1 MTVWIANPFDTLPQ
15 EGGRSMRYWLM
26 ARAFVRAGHRVVY
39 WTADFNHA
47 TKRVRSPEAFAADG
61 EDIDGVR
68 LVAVHEPPYRKNIS
82 LRRLWAHWRWAKNWR
97 KAAERLVD
105 AEGKAPD
112 LTIVS
117 SPPLCICGEA
127 RKFARRTGGRVI
139 VDVMDAWPETF
150 ERVAPRWALW
160 PLRRLARANYL
171 GADAITTVAD
181 NYIETVR
188 GYGYAGPVRRFYHGI
203 SIGAAPARK
212 TGTDADKDF
221 ASPLAVA
228 YVGNLGR
235 TYDLETVVEAVG
247 MVDGATL
254 EIAGAGDME
263 ESLRRFASACAAP
276 GRVTFRGYLGADELA
291 RLLAGADVGV
301 VPMPPE
307 SCVGIPYK
315 LADYS
320 AAGLA
325 VASSLGGECDRI
337 LARHNAGASYRWR
350 DPQSLANALRRIK
363 ASLPA
368 MKAAS
373 RRMAEEL
380 FDADRIYREYVEYAM
395 ETK

>member
-1 MTVWIANPFDTLPQ
+1 MTVWIVNPFDTLPQ

-26 ARAFVRAGHRVVY
+26 ARAFAREGHDVVY

-47 TKRVRSPEAFAADG
+47 TKRPRSPETLAADG
-61 EDIDGVR
+61 GDIDGVK
-68 LVAVHEPPYRKNIS
+68 LVAVHEPPYKKNIS

-97 KAAERLVD
+97 KAATRFVEER
-105 AEGKAPD
+105 GKAPE
-112 LTIVS
+112 LTVVS

-127 RKFARRTGGRVI
+127 RKFARRTGGKVI

-150 ERVAPRWALW
+150 ERVAPRWALC

-171 GADAITTVAD
+171 GADAVTTVAD

-188 GYGYAGPVRRFYHGI
+188 GYGYTGPVRRFYHGI
-203 SIGAAPARK
+203 SIGAAPAR
-212 TGTDADKDF
+212 GTDAGGTAA
-221 ASPLAVA
+221 ASPLRIA

-235 TYDLETVVEAVG
+235 TYDLETVIEAVG

-263 ESLRRFASACAAP
+263 ESLRRFASAQTAA
-276 GRVTFRGYLGADELA
+276 GRVTFRGYLGVDGLA

-337 LARHNAGASYRWR
+337 LALYNAGASYRWR
-350 DPQSLANALRRIK
+350 DPQSLANALGRIK
-363 ASLPA
+363 AALPA

-380 FDADRIYREYVEYAM
+380 FDESRIYKDYVDFATSM
-395 ETK
+395 E

>member
-1 MTVWIANPFDTLPQ
+1 MTVWIVNPFDTLPH
-15 EGGRSMRYWLM
+15 EGGRPMRYWLM
-26 ARAFVRAGHRVVY
+26 AAAFARAGHSVTY
-39 WTADFNHA
+39 WTADFNHV
-47 TKRVRSPEAFAADG
+47 TKRPRPAGALGPGGCAADG
-61 EDIDGVR
+61 VELI
-68 LVAVHEPPYRKNIS
+68 AVHEPTYKSNIS
-82 LRRLWAHWRWAKNWR
+82 LRRLWSHWRWAKNWGR
-97 KAAERLVD
+97 EAARLVKTR
-105 AEGKAPD
+105 GSAPD

-117 SPPLCICGEA
+117 SPPLCICGEV
-127 RKFARRTGGRVI
+127 RKLARRAGGRVV

-188 GYGYAGPVRRFYHGI
+188 GYGFTGRVARFYHGI
-203 SIGAAPARK
+203 SMSPRAAQTAGADPGR
-212 TGTDADKDF
+212 
-221 ASPLAVA
+221 ASSLRIA

-235 TYDLETVVEAVG
+235 TYDLETAIEAVG

-254 EIAGAGDME
+254 EIAGAGDRE
-263 ESLRRFASACAAP
+263 AALRTFASAQP
-276 GRVTFRGYLGADELA
+276 YSGRIKFRGYLGIDELS
-291 RLLAGADVGV
+291 RFLADADVGV

-337 LARHNAGASYRWR
+337 LATYNAGVSYRWG
-350 DPQSLANALRRIK
+350 DPQSLANALRRIM
-363 ASLPA
+363 AGLPT

-380 FDADRIYREYVEYAM
+380 FDASRIYQDYVDFATSM
-395 ETK
+395 E